1 MFKST
6 GWTVFFILFLI
17 GINSVAL
24 AQNDVNDSLN
34 YQADKI
40 HVDST
45 VSSVHSPHKA
55 TIYSMIL
62 PGLGQAYNKKYWKIP
77 ILYAGFGT
85 LVYFIG
91 VNNNEYKLYRDA
103 YYHSLLDD
111 GSPPVNEYET
121 LYASQT
127 LLDYKNYYRR
137 NRDFTYILTA
147 FLYILNVVDA
157 AVDAHLMTWNVDDDL
172 SLNVQ
177 PAIIPG
183 INRFKPNGG
192 ISLTLKF

>member
-6 GWTVFFILFLI
+6 GWISIILIFLT
-17 GINSVAL
+17 GFSFSAF
-24 AQNDVNDSLN
+24 AQNEVADSIKN
-34 YQADKI
+34 NTTEI
-40 HVDST
+40 IIDSVKT
-45 VSSVHSPHKA
+45 PVHSPHKA
-55 TIYSMIL
+55 SIYSMIL

-85 LVYFIG
+85 LVYFINM
-91 VNNNEYKLYRDA
+91 NNREYDLYRNA

-111 GSPPVNEYET
+111 GSPPVNDYES
-121 LYASQT
+121 LYSQQT

-147 FLYILNVVDA
+147 LLYIINIVDA
-157 AVDAHLMTWNVDDDL
+157 TVDAHLMTWNVDDDL

-177 PAIIPG
+177 PALIPG
-183 INRFKPNGG
+183 VDRFKPNGG
-192 ISLTLKF
+192 ISFTLKF